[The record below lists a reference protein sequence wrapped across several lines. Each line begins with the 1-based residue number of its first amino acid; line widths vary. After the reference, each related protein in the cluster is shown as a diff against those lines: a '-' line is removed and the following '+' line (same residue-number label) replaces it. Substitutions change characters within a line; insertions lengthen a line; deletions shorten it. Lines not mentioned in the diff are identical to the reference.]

1 MDKYSA
7 YVSNFV
13 LALLHSSTNAHLMH
27 WTTNSFSKHMALG
40 TYYDLVIE
48 QSDAYAEA
56 YMGKYGQLKKF
67 PNEYHPP
74 NNDTIKYFETLS
86 KFVMDIRKELPQ
98 DSELNQLVDNIQE
111 NIDST
116 LYKLKYLD

>member
-1 MDKYSA
+1 MDKYA
-7 YVSNFV
+7 GFVSNFV
-13 LALLHSSTNAHLMH
+13 LALLHCGTNAHLMH
-27 WTTNSFSKHMALG
+27 WTTSSFSKHMALG
-40 TYYDLVIE
+40 TFYDLIVD
-48 QSDAYAEA
+48 QTDAYAEA

-74 NNDTIKYFETLS
+74 NNDPIKYFEVLS

>member
-1 MDKYSA
+1 
-7 YVSNFV
+7 
-13 LALLHSSTNAHLMH
+13 
-27 WTTNSFSKHMALG
+27 MALG
-40 TYYDLVIE
+40 TFYDLIIE
-48 QSDAYAEA
+48 QTDAYAEA

-74 NNDTIKYFETLS
+74 NSDPIKYFEVLS

-116 LYKLKYLD
+116 LYKLKFLD

>member
-1 MDKYSA
+1 
-7 YVSNFV
+7 
-13 LALLHSSTNAHLMH
+13 
-27 WTTNSFSKHMALG
+27 MALG
-40 TYYDLVIE
+40 TFYDLIIE
-48 QSDAYAEA
+48 QADAYAEA

-74 NNDTIKYFETLS
+74 NNDPIKYFEVLS

>member
-1 MDKYSA
+1 MDKFSG

-74 NNDTIKYFETLS
+74 NNDPIKYFETLS
-86 KFVMDIRKELPQ
+86 KFVMDIRKALPQ

>member
-56 YMGKYGQLKKF
+56 YMGKYGQLKKL

-74 NNDTIKYFETLS
+74 NNDPIKYFETLS